1 MIYCDHMSANVNFNL
16 PVSFI
21 KEGKQ
26 VIAYTPALDISTVGE
41 NEAEVKARFVE
52 LVNMFFADII
62 ETGSI
67 DQVLTE
73 LGWQKI
79 SGAWNPPVVSNE
91 EMSVPISAFA

>member
-1 MIYCDHMSANVNFNL
+1 MSTNVNFNL

-21 KEGKQ
+21 KEGDQ
-26 VIAYTPALDISTVGE
+26 VIAYTPALDISTVGDG
-41 NEAEVKARFVE
+41 EAQARERFAE

-67 DQVLTE
+67 NDVLSE
-73 LGWQKI
+73 LGWKKV

-91 EMSVPISAFA
+91 SVNVSVPAFA